1 MWWVSGKKSF
11 ILKRAHLNH
20 DLLDWT
26 FYYLIDF
33 KVRISLAVSDE
44 WGEQQ
49 MSQISIVMNNSLGI
63 LTTF

>member
-1 MWWVSGKKSF
+1 MWWVLGKKSL
-11 ILKRAHLNH
+11 ILKHAHLNH